1 MDKTLVIMAAGMGS
15 RYGGLKQIDPV
26 GPDNTLII
34 DFSIYDA
41 MQAGFNKV
49 AFIIKKQDEEAFR
62 EAIGNRIEKQVAVQY
77 IYQSLDNIPAG
88 FSVPEGR
95 TKPWGTGHAILSCE
109 GQIDTPFAVINSD
122 DYYGAEAFRKMAN
135 WIESA
140 EAQADPRNYCM
151 TGYVLKNTLTENGH
165 VARGI
170 CQVNE
175 NGMLTK
181 VVERTKIMRRD
192 GVVQYTEDEENW
204 VDLDENSTVS
214 MNCWCFQP
222 SFLGT
227 LKTRFETFLK
237 ENLPKNPLKCEFFL
251 PFVVQELIDEGLC
264 TVKVLQTNDRWFG
277 VTYREDKDAVVAAIA
292 QKIEA
297 GQYPAHLW
305 KE

>member
-1 MDKTLVIMAAGMGS
+1 MEKTLVIMAAGMGS

-34 DFSIYDA
+34 DYSIYDA
-41 MQAGFNKV
+41 LQAGFTQV

-62 EAIGNRIEKQVAVQY
+62 EAIGNRIEKQIPVKY
-77 IYQSLDNIPAG
+77 IFQNLDNIPAG

-122 DYYGAEAFRKMAN
+122 DYYGAEAFRKMAD
-135 WIESA
+135 WVESA
-140 EAQADPRNYCM
+140 EAQADPHNYCM

-170 CQVNE
+170 CQVDE

-181 VVERTKIMRRD
+181 VVERTKIMRR
-192 GVVQYTEDEENW
+192 GGQVQFTEDEENW
-204 VDLDENSTVS
+204 YDLDENSTVS

-222 SFLGT
+222 SFLST
-227 LKTRFETFLK
+227 LKERFEAFLK

-277 VTYREDKDAVVAAIA
+277 VTYREDKEAVVAAIA
-292 QKIEA
+292 KKIA
-297 GQYPAHLW
+297 DGQYPEHLW

>member
-34 DFSIYDA
+34 DFSIFDA
-41 MQAGFNKV
+41 MRAGFNKV

-62 EAIGNRIEKQVAVQY
+62 EAIGNRIEKFVDVQY
-77 IYQSLDNIPAG
+77 IFQSLDHIPAG
-88 FSVPEGR
+88 FTVPEGR

-109 GQIDTPFAVINSD
+109 GKIDTPFAVINSD
-122 DYYGAEAFRKMAN
+122 DYYGAEAFRKMAD
-135 WIESA
+135 WIESD
-140 EAQADPRNYCM
+140 EAQASPYHYCM

-170 CQVNE
+170 CEVDGD
-175 NGMLTK
+175 GMLTR

-192 GVVQYTEDEENW
+192 GRVQFTEDEETW
-204 VDLDENSTVS
+204 QDLDENSTVS

-222 SFLGT
+222 SFLT
-227 LKTRFETFLK
+227 SLKDRFEAFLK
-237 ENLPKNPLKCEFFL
+237 ESLPVNPLKCEFFL
-251 PFVVQELIDEGLC
+251 PFVVQEMIDEKKC
-264 TVKVLQTNDRWFG
+264 SVKVLHTNDRWFG
-277 VTYREDKDAVVAAIA
+277 VTYREDKEAVVAAIA
-292 QKIEA
+292 QKIA
-297 GQYPAHLW
+297 DGQYPEHLW

>member
-62 EAIGNRIEKQVAVQY
+62 EAIGNRIEKQVEVQY

-88 FSVPEGR
+88 FTVPEGR

-109 GQIDTPFAVINSD
+109 GKINTPFAVINSD
-122 DYYGAEAFRKMAN
+122 DYYGAEAFRKMAD

-140 EAQADPRNYCM
+140 EAQANPNNYCM

-170 CQVNE
+170 CEVDA
-175 NGMLTK
+175 NGMLTR
-181 VVERTKIMRRD
+181 VVERTKIMRRN
-192 GVVQYTEDEENW
+192 GQVQFTEDEETW
-204 VDLDENSTVS
+204 VDIDENSTVS

-222 SFLGT
+222 SFLAT
-227 LKTRFETFLK
+227 LKSRFEAFLK
-237 ENLPKNPLKCEFFL
+237 ESLPVNPLKCEFFL
-251 PFVVQELIDEGLC
+251 PFVVQELIDEKLC

-277 VTYREDKDAVVAAIA
+277 VTYREDKEAVVAAIQ
-292 QKIEA
+292 QKIDA